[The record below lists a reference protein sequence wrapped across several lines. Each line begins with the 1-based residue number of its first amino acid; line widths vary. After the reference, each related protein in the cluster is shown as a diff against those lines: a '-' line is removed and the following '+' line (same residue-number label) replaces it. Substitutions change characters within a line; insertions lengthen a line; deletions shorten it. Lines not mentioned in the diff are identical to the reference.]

1 MRPSQGTHRSRSR
14 PRAGRSALGAAACA
28 LTLVCVTCKLDK
40 LTNAPPPTAALAI
53 APGRVLDT
61 AAAGSAAMQRDSLT
75 LSNTGSGP
83 LVWTARA
90 AANGTWLD
98 VAPMSGTTPARLH
111 LQLNPAGLT
120 PGVYRDTV
128 VVSAGEAVGSPARV
142 PVEFVVQSTAASPP
156 DLPTALAQLQS
167 DGSTAI
173 AVGGTATS
181 RSVVFRGGV
190 SDPAGG
196 QLRLEVEVEPVG
208 TAFTGASSGSGG
220 AVASGGS
227 ATATVA
233 GLSDNAAYHWQART
247 VDQAGDA
254 SAWAAFGGNA
264 ETEADFRVALAGTQ
278 LVFTVQP
285 SNATA
290 GAAIAP
296 AVQVTAQDPQGS
308 TVTSFT
314 GNVTVAIGT
323 NQHGGTLAG
332 TKQVA
337 AVAGV
342 ATFSDLSIDRAGGGY
357 TLQATGASLSTVSTP
372 FTISPGAGTRL
383 AFTVQPS
390 NALAGAAIT
399 PAVKV
404 TAYDAAG
411 NTATSFT
418 GSITVAIG
426 TNPSSATL
434 SGNAPVSAVN
444 GVATFASLSIDKP
457 GTGYTLAASASGL
470 TGAPSNAFDIT
481 AQPPPPNQPPVA
493 AFTPSCTY
501 LVCSFTDASSDPDG
515 RVAGWRWT
523 FGDGGT
529 ATTQSP
535 SHTYAAAGTYT
546 VQLTVTDD
554 KGATGTT
561 SKSVTVTAPPP
572 PPPNQP
578 PVAAFTSSCTN
589 LACSFTDASSDPDG
603 RVAGWSWTFGD
614 GGTATTQNPSH
625 TYGAAGTYTVQLTVT
640 DDKGA
645 TGTTSKSVTVT
656 APPPPPN
663 QPPTVTVTGGTVAVG
678 LLYALQASFSDPDN
692 GPWTYT
698 IDWGDGTSGTGSAS
712 SPGSISATH
721 TYLLPGSYRIVVTVT
736 DSRGAVGSGSAT
748 LTVIV

>member
-1 MRPSQGTHRSRSR
+1 M
-14 PRAGRSALGAAACA
+14 
-28 LTLVCVTCKLDK
+28 
-40 LTNAPPPTAALAI
+40 
-53 APGRVLDT
+53 
-61 AAAGSAAMQRDSLT
+61 
-75 LSNTGSGP
+75 
-83 LVWTARA
+83 
-90 AANGTWLD
+90 
-98 VAPMSGTTPARLH
+98 
-111 LQLNPAGLT
+111 
-120 PGVYRDTV
+120 YRDTV

-156 DLPTALAQLQS
+156 DPPTALAQLQS

-308 TVTSFT
+308 AVTSFT

-372 FTISPGAGTRL
+372 FTISPGAGSRL

-390 NALAGAAIT
+390 NAQAGTAIT

-515 RVAGWRWT
+515 SVAGWRWT

-572 PPPNQP
+572 PPNQP

-603 RVAGWSWTFGD
+603 SVAGWSWSFGD

-698 IDWGDGTSGTGSAS
+698 IDWGDGTSGTGTAS

>member
-296 AVQVTAQDPQGS
+296 AVKVTAQDPQGS

-390 NALAGAAIT
+390 NAQAGAAIM

-515 RVAGWRWT
+515 SVAGWRWT

-529 ATTQSP
+529 ATTQS
-535 SHTYAAAGTYT
+535 
-546 VQLTVTDD
+546 
-554 KGATGTT
+554 
-561 SKSVTVTAPPP
+561 
-572 PPPNQP
+572 
-578 PVAAFTSSCTN
+578 
-589 LACSFTDASSDPDG
+589 
-603 RVAGWSWTFGD
+603 
-614 GGTATTQNPSH
+614 PSH

-678 LLYALQASFSDPDN
+678 LLYPLQASFSDPDN

-748 LTVIV
+748 LTVIA